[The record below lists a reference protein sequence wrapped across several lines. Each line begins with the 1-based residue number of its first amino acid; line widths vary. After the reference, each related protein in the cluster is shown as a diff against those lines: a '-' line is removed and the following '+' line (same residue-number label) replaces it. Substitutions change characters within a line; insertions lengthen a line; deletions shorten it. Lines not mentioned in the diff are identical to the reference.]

1 MGEKLSLSEAAEI
14 AGVTAGTMR
23 MHVLRGKLPS
33 SKPKGRLVIDS
44 ADLDAYLVSEYLK
57 DALQSSAGQK
67 PAIIYNKI
75 VSAIAHGPEG
85 ARNAILK
92 GLYAR
97 SPRA

>member
-1 MGEKLSLSEAAEI
+1 MGDKLSLPEAAEI
-14 AGVTAGTMR
+14 AGITAGTMR

-33 SKPKGRLVIDS
+33 SKPKGRLIIDS

-57 DALQSSAGQK
+57 DAITSSAGQR
-67 PAIIYNKI
+67 PGVIYDKI
-75 VSAIAHGPEG
+75 VRAIAHGPEG

-97 SPRA
+97 S